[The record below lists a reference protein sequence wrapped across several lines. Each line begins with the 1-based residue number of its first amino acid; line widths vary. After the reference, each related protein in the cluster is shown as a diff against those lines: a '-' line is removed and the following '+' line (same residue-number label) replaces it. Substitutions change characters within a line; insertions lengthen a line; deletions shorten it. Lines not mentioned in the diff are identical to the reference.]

1 MPLSD
6 LRPQA
11 ERRSPDALIAHLNQ
25 FEMDLKFTAGIW
37 FFSPF
42 DSRFHGKYKPD
53 LPLEARFEIAA
64 SLKDY
69 GLVGLEAHY
78 PNEVNDDNIDLWMA
92 FQRDTGIRLITV
104 IPLLFY
110 DPQFEFGSL
119 SNPHPPARQAAIERT
134 KNALALA
141 KEIDADFSVVW
152 AGIDGYENPFGID
165 FAAMRQRF
173 AEGLAEAMDA
183 SPGVRIAFEPKPYEP
198 RGHILYGL
206 TPEGVLLGHQVEAML
221 QNGANRRLLDEGH
234 RLVCMNPEIGHLLMG
249 YEDLPYALSWPLS
262 EGRLAHTHWNSQ
274 PLGNYDQDLNVGAI
288 SPEQME
294 AGLYTLKMHGYQGY
308 FGIDINPER
317 MPVDVALKISMDAL
331 RAANDRIN
339 AMDHARIVE
348 ATMNPAGQRGFIE
361 AYLIRA
367 RAPVGAHLPALE
379 ETLSTAATAP
389 SETP

>member
-25 FEMDLKFTAGIW
+25 FELDLKFTAGIW

-119 SNPHPPARQAAIERT
+119 SNPHPAARQAAIERT